1 MIVTL
6 TQAFH
11 QVNKITVLGQ
21 IGMDNAKFVKLE
33 GRFLPL
39 WPIISIHMLWVI
51 RLVKQWAW
59 TSSEESD
66 LVSDFRFQLVEAD
79 PGEVNVPD
87 ALLAG
92 SAAERQQVVD
102 HDLVAEDQ
110 LFMLES
116 KLSMV
121 LGATPL
127 VQLLQRPR
135 DKFPK
140 HPLLCNWRMGQIS

>member
-1 MIVTL
+1 
-6 TQAFH
+6 
-11 QVNKITVLGQ
+11 
-21 IGMDNAKFVKLE
+21 
-33 GRFLPL
+33 
-39 WPIISIHMLWVI
+39 
-51 RLVKQWAW
+51 
-59 TSSEESD
+59 
-66 LVSDFRFQLVEAD
+66 
-79 PGEVNVPD
+79 
-87 ALLAG
+87 
-92 SAAERQQVVD
+92 VD

-121 LGATPL
+121 LGATPF